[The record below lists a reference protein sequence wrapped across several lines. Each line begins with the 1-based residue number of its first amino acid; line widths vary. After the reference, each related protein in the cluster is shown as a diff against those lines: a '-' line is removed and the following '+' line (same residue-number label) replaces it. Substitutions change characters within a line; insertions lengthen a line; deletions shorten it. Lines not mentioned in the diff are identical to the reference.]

1 MTDKQITQESTTSH
15 EMDDL
20 VEKKERSWKVPQSAG
35 IVLALILLSIFFTI
49 LSPVFIS
56 GTNIVNILV
65 QSSMTIVIA
74 TGATIVIASAGIDLS
89 VGSVLA
95 LSGIFMAM
103 ALKAEWPP
111 ALCILIGL
119 FGSTLI
125 GAINGWMVGKVKIT
139 PFIATLAMMSVARAV
154 AYIITDARPI
164 YGLPA
169 GFRYFGTGKIGP
181 VPVAGIVAIVVAAIG
196 HLILERT
203 RAGRNSLAIGGNEEA
218 ARLSGVNVGK
228 AQIIIYALAG
238 LTYGIGALIMTARM
252 NAAEPMA
259 GTGLEMD
266 AIAAAVIGGTSLAGG
281 VASVFG
287 TVIGSLILA
296 TLRNGLTL
304 LSVQPYFQQLTI
316 GIVIVAAVFL
326 DKIRSR

>member
-1 MTDKQITQESTTSH
+1 MKTETTETGDQKGIQTSEH
-15 EMDDL
+15 ERRL
-20 VEKKERSWKVPQSAG
+20 RLPPSAG
-35 IVLALILLSIFFTI
+35 ILLALLLLGAFFTF
-49 LSPVFIS
+49 LSPVFLKS
-56 GTNIVNILV
+56 ANLVNIMV

-103 ALKAEWPP
+103 TLKAEWPV
-111 ALCILIGL
+111 ALCIAIGL
-119 FGSTLI
+119 LGSVFI

-154 AYIITDARPI
+154 AYIMTDARPI
-164 YGLPA
+164 YGLAA
-169 GFRYFGTGKIGP
+169 GLRYFGTGKIGP
-181 VPVAGIVAIVVAAIG
+181 IPVPALIAVAVAAVG
-196 HLILERT
+196 HFMMERT
-203 RAGRNSLAIGGNEEA
+203 RAGRNALAIGGNEEA
-218 ARLSGVNVGK
+218 ARLSGVNVGR
-228 AQIIIYALAG
+228 AQIIIYAMAG
-238 LTYGIGALIMTARM
+238 LAYGIGALIMTARM

-259 GTGLEMD
+259 GLGLEMD

-281 VASVFG
+281 VASIFG
-287 TVIGSLILA
+287 TVIGALILA

-326 DKIRSR
+326 DKIRTR

>member
-1 MTDKQITQESTTSH
+1 MVDKQMTTETSSTKVQDQSQAG
-15 EMDDL
+15 
-20 VEKKERSWKVPQSAG
+20 KKKLQLPQSAG
-35 IVLALILLSIFFTI
+35 ILLALLLLAALFTF
-49 LSPVFIS
+49 LSPVFLS
-56 GTNIVNILV
+56 GTNLVNILV

-103 ALKAEWPP
+103 SLKAEWPVGVC
-111 ALCILIGL
+111 LLLGL
-119 FGSTLI
+119 AGSVLI

-154 AYIITDARPI
+154 AYIMTDARPI
-164 YGLPA
+164 YGLQA

-181 VPVAGIVAIVVAAIG
+181 VPVPSLIAIAVALAGHFIM
-196 HLILERT
+196 ERT
-203 RAGRNSLAIGGNEEA
+203 RAGRNTLAIGGNEEA
-218 ARLSGVNVGK
+218 ARLSGVNVGR

-238 LTYGIGALIMTARM
+238 LSYGIGALIMTARM

-259 GTGLEMD
+259 GLGLEMD

-281 VASVFG
+281 VASIFG
-287 TVIGSLILA
+287 TVIGALILA

>member
-1 MTDKQITQESTTSH
+1 MTEKQITQQKATDKH
-15 EMDDL
+15 
-20 VEKKERSWKVPQSAG
+20 KEELADRSKWAFQLPQSAG
-35 IVLALILLSIFFTI
+35 IVLALILLGGLFTF
-49 LSPVFIS
+49 LSPVFMS
-56 GTNIVNILV
+56 TTNIVNILV

-103 ALKAEWPP
+103 TLKAEWPVG
-111 ALCILIGL
+111 LCILVGL
-119 FGSTLI
+119 LGSLLI
-125 GAINGWMVGKVKIT
+125 GAVNGWMVGKVKIT

-169 GFRYFGTGKIGP
+169 AFRYSGTGKIGP
-181 VPVAGIVAIVVAAIG
+181 VPVPGLIAIVVAIIG

-203 RAGRNSLAIGGNEEA
+203 RAGRNTLAIGGNEEA
-218 ARLSGVNVGK
+218 ARLSGVNVGR

-238 LTYGIGALIMTARM
+238 LAYGIGALIMTARM

-259 GTGLEMD
+259 GSGLEMD